1 MGVSCCPHCGGEII
15 VALRA
20 APVARAEPIVDEF
33 LEPCRLADR
42 LGLSEAYVRR
52 LCSRGHKVDEPGI
65 QRNGGRWF
73 ATIETIDRLRRVSGA
88 F

>member
-1 MGVSCCPHCGGEII
+1 MPATE
-15 VALRA
+15 
-20 APVARAEPIVDEF
+20 EF

-52 LCSRGHKVDEPGI
+52 LCSRGHKVGEEGI
-65 QRNGGRWF
+65 RRHGGRWL
-73 ATIETIDRLRRVSGA
+73 ATAQTIERLRRVSGA